1 LKEVATI
8 TKDEQ
13 REVIIRAA
21 TAVFTKCGYK
31 KTTLESIGQSMGKV
45 KSFFYYYFKNKEEL
59 FEAVIDNEI
68 NQLRNEFEHI
78 LTSNMSA
85 SQKLERYTKKRMS
98 LVFQLANYFD
108 LISNGVLINPSF
120 TEKLRYKYDEKEVEH
135 ISMILRQGAE
145 EGEFH
150 ITDVDLVSLA
160 LFTVLKGLEIP
171 LFTSNENLTDINQR
185 IDNLLSIIFN
195 GIRSK

>member
-1 LKEVATI
+1 MKEVVTI

-21 TAVFTKCGYK
+21 TAVFTKYGYK
-31 KTTLESIGQSMGKV
+31 KTTLESIGQTIGKV
-45 KSFFYYYFKNKEEL
+45 KSSFYYYFKNKEDL

-68 NQLRNEFEHI
+68 DQLRNEFENI
-78 LTSNMSA
+78 LTSNISA

-98 LVFQLANYFD
+98 LVFQLANYFN

-120 TEKLRYKYDEKEVEH
+120 TEKLRRKYDEKEVEH
-135 ISMILRQGAE
+135 IRMILRQGVKK
-145 EGEFH
+145 GEFH
-150 ITDVDLVSLA
+150 ISDVDMVSLA

-171 LFTSNENLTDINQR
+171 LFTSNQNLTDINQR
-185 IDNLLSIIFN
+185 IDNLLSIFFN